1 MCRENPGLSF
11 LGRPKIDNCIAK
23 KTQGRVS
30 NRAKRKQR
38 ERRYEIG
45 VPKGRIFIWKVKLMV
60 NKHETGNDFKGT
72 VGAKLLA
79 EWKYRIF
86 ERRRVEERSSYEGL
100 TEDA

>member
-1 MCRENPGLSF
+1 MCRENPKLSF
-11 LGRPKIDNCIAK
+11 LGKPKIDNCIAK

-60 NKHETGNDFKGT
+60 NKHKTGNDFKGT

-86 ERRRVEERSSYEGL
+86 K
-100 TEDA
+100 